1 MSPQKLLVI
10 VVVYNGM
17 PWLERCLGSVS
28 GTRSELLSAV
38 DLFVV
43 DNGSTDGSADFVAA
57 RFPEAMLVRSGQ
69 NLGFGRANN
78 LGLQHA
84 IENGYDAV
92 YLLNQ
97 DAWVLP
103 GTLEE
108 MARLAAAAPVF
119 GILSPL
125 QCQADGTTLDRR
137 FEKWFR
143 KAGGLSA
150 SEPLRSLPFIMA
162 AHWFITRPCLEKVGL
177 FAPIF
182 PLYGEDVNYC
192 DRARYHGFKIGV
204 ALSARAVHD
213 RAARPVDKAQE
224 IRLNC
229 FAGNLARLCDI
240 NRPLWERLAYVT
252 LFTGVKTLKYRS
264 FKPWHY
270 WLELVRM
277 LPGIRRTRKGTC

>member
-84 IENGYDAV
+84 IEN
-92 YLLNQ
+92 
-97 DAWVLP
+97 
-103 GTLEE
+103 
-108 MARLAAAAPVF
+108 AAAAPVF

-143 KAGGLSA
+143 KAGSLSA

-162 AHWFITRPCLEKVGL
+162 AHWLITRPCLEKVGL

-224 IRLNC
+224 IRFNC

>member
-1 MSPQKLLVI
+1 MIPQKLLVI

-108 MARLAAAAPVF
+108 MARLAA
-119 GILSPL
+119 LS
-125 QCQADGTTLDRR
+125 
-137 FEKWFR
+137 
-143 KAGGLSA
+143 
-150 SEPLRSLPFIMA
+150 
-162 AHWFITRPCLEKVGL
+162 
-177 FAPIF
+177 
-182 PLYGEDVNYC
+182 
-192 DRARYHGFKIGV
+192 
-204 ALSARAVHD
+204 
-213 RAARPVDKAQE
+213 
-224 IRLNC
+224 
-229 FAGNLARLCDI
+229 
-240 NRPLWERLAYVT
+240 
-252 LFTGVKTLKYRS
+252 LK
-264 FKPWHY
+264 
-270 WLELVRM
+270 
-277 LPGIRRTRKGTC
+277 

>member
-1 MSPQKLLVI
+1 
-10 VVVYNGM
+10 
-17 PWLERCLGSVS
+17 
-28 GTRSELLSAV
+28 
-38 DLFVV
+38 
-43 DNGSTDGSADFVAA
+43 
-57 RFPEAMLVRSGQ
+57 
-69 NLGFGRANN
+69 
-78 LGLQHA
+78 
-84 IENGYDAV
+84 
-92 YLLNQ
+92 
-97 DAWVLP
+97 
-103 GTLEE
+103 
-108 MARLAAAAPVF
+108 
-119 GILSPL
+119 
-125 QCQADGTTLDRR
+125 
-137 FEKWFR
+137 
-143 KAGGLSA
+143 
-150 SEPLRSLPFIMA
+150 MA
-162 AHWFITRPCLEKVGL
+162 AHWLITRPCLEKVGL

-213 RAARPVDKAQE
+213 RAARPVDNAQE